1 MECAKTWDRLS
12 AYLDGDLPEKE
23 REGIAQHLRQCAR
36 CAEEERALKE
46 TLSLL
51 RNLPAEPAPPELLQG
66 ITMRIEEETA
76 RTSLW
81 RKLFLP
87 AHIKI
92 PLEVAAAALIFV
104 LVYGIQK
111 EIPATKTPPAS
122 TASVER
128 GKPEA
133 AIGMRADRLEAS
145 IPRDR
150 RSDAAG
156 RNPEEIN
163 PPSDAEG
170 AVPPETERAS
180 VAKPLR
186 EKTPSAAASRLPA
199 IPATRVST
207 GGEAIEP
214 ASPRETPSREA
225 PIYRVFAAPPSHLL
239 RSSLHEKEVTIEV
252 APDARAG
259 MENRIAE
266 LALRLGGAVR
276 MERTRTAAGSSGET
290 RTSFDLLQAHLPADS
305 EDAFLKELG
314 TLGTIPPEETPERED
329 LFSGPSSGSVVYT
342 VRIRVR

>member
-1 MECAKTWDRLS
+1 MDCTRAWDLLS
-12 AYLDGDLPEKE
+12 AYLDGDLPEKDG
-23 REGIAQHLRQCAR
+23 EGIADHLRRCPR

-51 RNLPAEPAPPELLQG
+51 RNLPAEPAPPELLRG
-66 ITMRIEEETA
+66 IAMRIEEETG

-128 GKPEA
+128 GKPDA
-133 AIGMRADRLEAS
+133 AIGTRADRTEAS

-150 RSDAAG
+150 RIDAAD
-156 RNPEEIN
+156 RKTEEIK
-163 PPSDAEG
+163 PPSDTEG
-170 AVPPETERAS
+170 AALPETERAT
-180 VAKPLR
+180 AANPLR
-186 EKTPSAAASRLPA
+186 GKTPPAATSRLPA

-207 GGEAIEP
+207 GGEAISP

-225 PIYRVFAAPPSHLL
+225 PAPRIFAAPPSHLL
-239 RSSLHEKEVTIEV
+239 RSMLYGKEVTIEV

-266 LALRLGGAVR
+266 LALRLGGSVR
-276 MERTRTAAGSSGET
+276 WERTRTAVGTSGET
-290 RTSFDLLQAHLPADS
+290 RTSLDLLQVHLPADF

-314 TLGTIPPEETPERED
+314 TLGTIPPEETPEQDD